1 MLKDMNIR
9 NKILMVLLLPL
20 LILAGLSLWSF
31 KVGEDVYNSI
41 NQVGQVNFPNAILAK
56 TMDKNIVQIQ
66 QWLTDISATQ
76 GKDGLD
82 DGFEEA
88 KKNYEEFM
96 AGLKT
101 FRTHFESIGDQ
112 KQVEATEIL
121 AKRVEAYYQMGQKM
135 AHEYIEGGTT
145 RGNKIMGDF
154 DQTATAL
161 SEVLGPFTV
170 HQVNEAQLQM
180 DQSIEQMNQFRWR
193 TLVLSFLAIAASL
206 GVGIIITGNITSSL
220 MDLKKVVVEVEASKN
235 LNVIL
240 KVAGKDECA
249 QTKTAFSNLLATF
262 AQVIRGISTY
272 TFTLSSS
279 TTELAATVENIERV
293 AKEVNSGTEQSAQ
306 AINRTSDDLS
316 ALDQGGKRMEE
327 KAGEV
332 LSLSQSA
339 LADTDQSREALK
351 NIQDAMGRIG
361 ESTGQVIKHTQD
373 IAKIGTQTNLL
384 SLNASIEAAKA
395 GEFGRGFAVVAK
407 EVKSLAD
414 RSAITIQQ
422 INRLIEMTFAQ
433 VNMGAMVVMNATMVV
448 GGLIN
453 KVGQIGEKANEMA
466 AEVKQQRERTTEVS
480 NLAREINKV
489 ASGTSTSMNEL
500 ANSIRQVDQ
509 TVHEL
514 DKMAENLKEQLSTF
528 KV

>member
-1 MLKDMNIR
+1 MLTNLSIR

-20 LILAGLSLWSF
+20 LILAGLSAWSF

-41 NQVGQVNFPNAILAK
+41 HQAGQVNFPNAILAK

-76 GKDGLD
+76 GQDGLD
-82 DGFEEA
+82 DGFDEA
-88 KKNYEEFM
+88 KKNYDQFM

-101 FRTHFESIGDQ
+101 FHDHFEAVGDK
-112 KQVEATEIL
+112 KQVEATEVL
-121 AKRVEAYYQMGQKM
+121 AKRMEAYYQMGQKM
-135 AHEYIEGGTT
+135 AHEYIDGGTA

-154 DQTATAL
+154 DQTASAL
-161 SEVLGPFTV
+161 SEVMGPFTV
-170 HQVNEAQLQM
+170 QQVNEAQVQM
-180 DQSIEQMNQFRWR
+180 DQSIEQMSQFRWR
-193 TLVLSFLAIAASL
+193 TLVLSFLSIAASL
-206 GVGIIITGNITSSL
+206 GVGLLITSKITGAL
-220 MDLKKVVVEVEASKN
+220 VHLKETVVEVEATRN
-235 LNVIL
+235 LNVTFKIE
-240 KVAGKDECA
+240 GTDECA
-249 QTKTAFSNLLATF
+249 QTQGAFSNLLVTF
-262 AQVIRGISTY
+262 SQLIRGISSH
-272 TFTLSSS
+272 TFTLSSATS
-279 TTELAATVENIERV
+279 ELTATVENIERV
-293 AKEVNSGTEQSAQ
+293 AKEVNHGTEQSAQ
-306 AINRTSDDLS
+306 AINRTSDDLA

-339 LADTDQSREALK
+339 LSDTDQSREALK
-351 NIQDAMGRIG
+351 NIQDAMGRIA
-361 ESTGQVIKHTQD
+361 ESTQQVIKHTQD

-414 RSAITIQQ
+414 RSATTIQQ

-433 VNMGAMVVMNATMVV
+433 VNMGAMVVMSATMVV

-453 KVGQIGEKANEMA
+453 KVGQIGEKAVEMA
-466 AEVKQQRERTTEVS
+466 AEVKHQREQTSEVA
-480 NLAREINKV
+480 NLSLEINKV
-489 ASGTSTSMNEL
+489 ASGTSSSMNEL
-500 ANSIRQVDQ
+500 ANSIRQVDL

-514 DKMAENLKEQLSTF
+514 DKMAEDLKEQLATF